1 MVVLI
6 FIAVFLATYTITYL
20 VWWLIAN
27 QIIKLPNNVQISVF
41 VIITTILFTPIFSAF
56 VIVVLPVPSL
66 FFLLSIPVIGDLQ
79 ETYRIASMTGPLNI
93 ITPILT
99 ALVSFKLAPK
109 ILSNK
114 ALKRDA
120 EKASRPLA

>member
-6 FIAVFLATYTITYL
+6 FIAIFIVTYAITYL
-20 VWWLIAN
+20 VWWLIADL
-27 QIIKLPNNVQISVF
+27 IIKLPKNIQVSAL
-41 VIITTILFTPIFSAF
+41 VIVATMLFTPIVSAF
-56 VIVVLPVPSL
+56 VVVLFPVPSL

-79 ETYRIASMTGPLNI
+79 ETYRMASATGPLNL
-93 ITPILT
+93 ITPLIT
-99 ALVSFKLAPK
+99 ALISFKLAPK

-120 EKASRPLA
+120 EKAPRPLA